1 MGVDGRS
8 AQAMRHTKLI
18 ALMLLGVFMLAATP
32 ESEAKKR
39 RKGPDYGSINVPE
52 EGTIRFERLTTD
64 NDCVSYKRVG
74 KNRTKTLNKRE
85 DLLKMDWWANPQIAV
100 SPDGSKIA
108 YINQK
113 NETNNVM
120 VKPAS
125 AGGAS
130 VQRTFR
136 TNVFDFSWSPDGN
149 TICFTEYRDGH
160 FGIYLVDATQ
170 GNVVRQITN
179 SQDNDYAG
187 KLTNDGNEI
196 FFHRGEGRDTYSIW
210 SYDRSTNLFSNY
222 SRGMSAIPDP
232 YNPGTLYCARF
243 TNNRESEIWRIN
255 TKTGVEEIILS
266 IPGRSFTTPQ
276 LSPNGHWLIVTGS
289 SFAEKDEVVNTDIF
303 AVRTDGTDFTQL
315 TYHPGNDLSGVWAPD
330 GNSIF
335 FLSQRGSGAQIYN
348 VWKMSFD
355 LNTPADYRT
364 PQASTPAPAEKA
376 EPKNNT
382 VSNTRSRLNGK
393 KK

>member
-18 ALMLLGVFMLAATP
+18 ALMLLGVFLLAATP

-243 TNNRESEIWRIN
+243 TNNRESEI
-255 TKTGVEEIILS
+255 
-266 IPGRSFTTPQ
+266 
-276 LSPNGHWLIVTGS
+276 
-289 SFAEKDEVVNTDIF
+289 
-303 AVRTDGTDFTQL
+303 
-315 TYHPGNDLSGVWAPD
+315 
-330 GNSIF
+330 
-335 FLSQRGSGAQIYN
+335 
-348 VWKMSFD
+348 
-355 LNTPADYRT
+355 
-364 PQASTPAPAEKA
+364 
-376 EPKNNT
+376 
-382 VSNTRSRLNGK
+382 
-393 KK
+393 